1 VNGFNCSCAPGFNGT
16 QCKTDIDECAA
27 QVDPCDAVA
36 NSECK
41 NTDGSYNCRCKDGF
55 VKNGTICE
63 VDVCH
68 WQNYQNL
75 TDAERKYDY
84 VTKDAKCDNTL
95 NGWYRFQGAAG
106 TKMVTTCPPMDR
118 CDANF
123 PVWLSGGHPTVAEGK
138 VTRNVCI
145 NKFACCKETF
155 SIQLKNCGSYYIYKL
170 SLLGSCNAR
179 YCSTD

>member
-1 VNGFNCSCAPGFNGT
+1 LSL
-16 QCKTDIDECAA
+16 DIDECAA
-27 QVDPCDAVA
+27 HVNPCDAVA

-41 NTDGSYNCRCKDGF
+41 NTEGSYHCQCQDGF
-55 VKNGTICE
+55 VKNGPNCKVDICKG
-63 VDVCH
+63 
-68 WQNYQNL
+68 YQNL

-84 VTKDAKCDNTL
+84 VTGDNPKCDITL

-123 PVWLSGGHPTVAEGK
+123 PAWLSGDHPSVADGT
-138 VTRNVCI
+138 VTRKVCI
-145 NKFACCKETF
+145 HWFGICCEKSF
-155 SIQLKNCGSYYIYKL
+155 LIKVKNCGPYYIYEL
-170 SLLGSCNAR
+170 YHLWSCSTR